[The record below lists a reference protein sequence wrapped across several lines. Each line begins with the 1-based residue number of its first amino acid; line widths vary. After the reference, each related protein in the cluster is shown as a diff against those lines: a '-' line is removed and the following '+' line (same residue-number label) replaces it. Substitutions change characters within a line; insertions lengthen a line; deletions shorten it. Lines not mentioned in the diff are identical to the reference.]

1 MVIWGWKWRKA
12 HRQCF
17 SACDAAICF
26 WHVLEGNTCVNA
38 EIQME
43 VGLRYGKQATNQS
56 SKNNGITIC
65 KWPSRQSQS
74 LKDIYSL
81 FRPIALGDE
90 PPSWVTFFFNVV
102 VSLSLQSC
110 HFSLLRVAQAFGL
123 FKEVAFLIR
132 KPSQKQPVKLPR
144 VWRRRVDFPLPNL
157 AVEMLDLPA
166 CSVAALQGRCWRS
179 TWTTIYS
186 PKAWLHR
193 RVECIKISPCKSCKS
208 CFAGN
213 WIVQTKVLRA
223 LRERIPSRFILPRPW
238 AHCVSG
244 RQHVA
249 FEHDR
254 VFVGREDSSL

>member
-12 HRQCF
+12 HRQSV

-38 EIQME
+38 EIQLE

-90 PPSWVTFFFNVV
+90 PPSWLTYFQRSGIL
-102 VSLSLQSC
+102 VSPVMPLQ
-110 HFSLLRVAQAFGL
+110 
-123 FKEVAFLIR
+123 
-132 KPSQKQPVKLPR
+132 PSERYP
-144 VWRRRVDFPLPNL
+144 
-157 AVEMLDLPA
+157 
-166 CSVAALQGRCWRS
+166 
-179 TWTTIYS
+179 
-186 PKAWLHR
+186 WLHR

-208 CFAGN
+208 CFAG
-213 WIVQTKVLRA
+213 I
-223 LRERIPSRFILPRPW
+223 
-238 AHCVSG
+238 
-244 RQHVA
+244 
-249 FEHDR
+249 
-254 VFVGREDSSL
+254 